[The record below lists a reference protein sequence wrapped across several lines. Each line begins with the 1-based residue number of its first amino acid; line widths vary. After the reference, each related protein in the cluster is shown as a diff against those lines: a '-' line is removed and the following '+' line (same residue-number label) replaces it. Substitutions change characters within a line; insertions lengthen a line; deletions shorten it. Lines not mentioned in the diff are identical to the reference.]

1 MKPVKGE
8 KKSVKT
14 VTKRASKV
22 ASKSAAVTPELTIEA
37 KIDVGFGNALFLRGE
52 GAGLSWERGTP
63 LTCVDGTTW
72 RWSRPGADALKF
84 KLLLN
89 DAIWAQG
96 EDVTATPGQTLQIAP
111 RF

>member
-1 MKPVKGE
+1 MKPVKGV

-14 VTKRASKV
+14 VTKKTNSV
-22 ASKSAAVTPELTIEA
+22 AAKPVIAAPEVTIEA
-37 KIDVGFGNALFLRGE
+37 KIDVGFGNSLFLRGE

-72 RWSRPGADALKF
+72 RWSRAGADALKF

-96 EDVTATPGQTLQIAP
+96 EDVTATAGQTLQIAP